1 MRYQQQSK
9 LQLNKTRDA
18 TPDEVK
24 LWREQDVLSKGDFDV
39 MFYFVV
45 VPSLTQFGTVA
56 LMALL
61 MFIIGVNT

>member
-1 MRYQQQSK
+1 MRYEQQQK
-9 LQLNKTRDA
+9 LQLNKTNDA

-24 LWREQDVLSKGDFDV
+24 LWREQDVLSRGDFDV

-56 LMALL
+56 VIALI

>member
-1 MRYQQQSK
+1 MRYEQQQK
-9 LQLNKTRDA
+9 LQLNKTNDA
-18 TPDEVK
+18 TPEQVK
-24 LWREQDVLSKGDFDV
+24 QWREQDVLSRGDFDV

-56 LMALL
+56 VIALM

>member
-1 MRYQQQSK
+1 MRYEQQQK
-9 LQLNKTRDA
+9 LQLNKTNDA
-18 TPDEVK
+18 TPEEVK
-24 LWREQDVLSKGDFDV
+24 QWREQDVLSRGDFDV

-56 LMALL
+56 VIALI